1 MTTVFHTAVGR
12 EVRDGGGVTPDVAV
26 EQEKLPNILFYLVND
41 NLIFNYA
48 TQYCLK
54 HPIIASPENF
64 EVTDA
69 DYAEFKEMVKKADF
83 KYDQQS
89 EKILKNLKEMAEFEG
104 YMKDASE
111 EFKALEQK
119 LSHNLDRDLDYFAKD
134 IKNMIAQDIIKR
146 YYFQRGGII
155 QQLKDD
161 DDLNEAV
168 KVLGNSEEY
177 KKMLSVPETTVI
189 KEKGKETSLVNF
201 NSYRKSSLMIFD
213 YVV

>member
-1 MTTVFHTAVGR
+1 
-12 EVRDGGGVTPDVAV
+12 
-26 EQEKLPNILFYLVND
+26 
-41 NLIFNYA
+41 
-48 TQYCLK
+48 
-54 HPIIASPENF
+54 
-64 EVTDA
+64 
-69 DYAEFKEMVKKADF
+69 
-83 KYDQQS
+83 
-89 EKILKNLKEMAEFEG
+89 
-104 YMKDASE
+104 
-111 EFKALEQK
+111 
-119 LSHNLDRDLDYFAKD
+119 
-134 IKNMIAQDIIKR
+134 MIAQDIIKR

-161 DDLNEAV
+161 NDLNEAT

>member
-1 MTTVFHTAVGR
+1 MLQFITHHTDRYDEIAGTRAVL
-12 EVRDGGGVTPDVAV
+12 EGGCRWV
-26 EQEKLPNILFYLVND
+26 QLR
-41 NLIFNYA
+41 
-48 TQYCLK
+48 
-54 HPIIASPENF
+54 
-64 EVTDA
+64 
-69 DYAEFKEMVKKADF
+69 
-83 KYDQQS
+83 
-89 EKILKNLKEMAEFEG
+89 
-104 YMKDASE
+104 MKDASE

>member
-1 MTTVFHTAVGR
+1 MPEA
-12 EVRDGGGVTPDVAV
+12 
-26 EQEKLPNILFYLVND
+26 
-41 NLIFNYA
+41 
-48 TQYCLK
+48 
-54 HPIIASPENF
+54 PENF

-168 KVLGNSEEY
+168 KVLVTRRS
-177 KKMLSVPETTVI
+177 I
-189 KEKGKETSLVNF
+189 
-201 NSYRKSSLMIFD
+201 RKC
-213 YVV
+213 

>member
-1 MTTVFHTAVGR
+1 
-12 EVRDGGGVTPDVAV
+12 
-26 EQEKLPNILFYLVND
+26 
-41 NLIFNYA
+41 
-48 TQYCLK
+48 
-54 HPIIASPENF
+54 
-64 EVTDA
+64 
-69 DYAEFKEMVKKADF
+69 
-83 KYDQQS
+83 
-89 EKILKNLKEMAEFEG
+89 MAEFEG

-177 KKMLSVPETTVI
+177 KKMLSVPGNYGPKREGERN
-189 KEKGKETSLVNF
+189 KLGEF
-201 NSYRKSSLMIFD
+201 
-213 YVV
+213 

>member
-1 MTTVFHTAVGR
+1 
-12 EVRDGGGVTPDVAV
+12 
-26 EQEKLPNILFYLVND
+26 
-41 NLIFNYA
+41 
-48 TQYCLK
+48 
-54 HPIIASPENF
+54 
-64 EVTDA
+64 
-69 DYAEFKEMVKKADF
+69 
-83 KYDQQS
+83 
-89 EKILKNLKEMAEFEG
+89 
-104 YMKDASE
+104 MKDASE

-161 DDLNEAV
+161 NDLNEAA

-201 NSYRKSSLMIFD
+201 NSYRKNSLMIFD